1 MRAWVLFTFLTA
13 AVWGAD
19 RAIQNVGGA
28 WIDSQCN
35 VYEFAQQ
42 GAALR
47 IEARNWRFDAP
58 HTPTIYEGPLALEG
72 RVGPEGF
79 EADQRATGVR
89 MSGAL
94 REKWLDAKLLL
105 RGETYS
111 LPLCPRS
118 SKLAAGCSA
127 APGGAPARLEIRSAG
142 VSNIPGRAVPAMV
155 YVMDAQGRPA
165 RARASVD
172 VSVKAGDR
180 AQSLNIA
187 RDAPFTATFLEVARS
202 GPIEVRAEAPGLKPT
217 SKAIF
222 GCAPSAPP
230 VLNVIVGEPRPRVG
244 ATVPLVIAM
253 FGPISASDDIPVA
266 PQWSPGSVGK
276 LVGAGSLVIPAGK
289 CATEALLTSEE
300 PGESKLR
307 MAAAVAGVAPV
318 EVAVVW
324 RRTMTP
330 LLIALAGAGGLTGIL
345 LWKLFQTRG
354 AWRYRDIGVFARGAL
369 AGAVVYLMYF
379 NLVTLAR
386 DPGGNVTAFVVG
398 AAAGYGGKAA
408 LDRFARR
415 TLAGGG
421 PKSQSF
427 RAKTA

>member
-1 MRAWVLFTFLTA
+1 MRAGVLFTFLTA
-13 AVWGAD
+13 ALPGAD
-19 RAIQNVGGA
+19 HAPQNVAGA

-35 VYEFAQQ
+35 IYEFTQQ

-47 IEARNWRFDAP
+47 IDARNWRFDAP

-72 RVGPEGF
+72 RAGPEGF

-105 RGETYS
+105 RGETYW

-142 VSNIPGRAVPAMV
+142 VSNVPGRAVPAMV
-155 YVMDAQGRPA
+155 YVIDAQGRPA

-172 VSVKAGDR
+172 VSVKAGER

-187 RDAPFTATFLEVARS
+187 RDAPFTATFLEVGQS

-230 VLNVIVGEPRPRVG
+230 VLSVIVREPRPRVG

-266 PQWSPGSVGK
+266 PEWSPGSVGK

-307 MAAAVAGVAPV
+307 MMAAVAGVAPAA
-318 EVAVVW
+318 VAVAW
-324 RRTMTP
+324 RRAMTP
-330 LLIALAGAGGLTGIL
+330 LLIALAGAGGLTGVL
-345 LWKLFQTRG
+345 LLKLFQTRG
-354 AWRYRDIGVFARGAL
+354 GWRYRDIGVFVRGAL

-379 NLVTLAR
+379 NLVALAR

-398 AAAGYGGKAA
+398 AAAGYAGKAA